1 MPIEIK
7 VVRTAAGIRN
17 AYTRMPFR
25 FGVITMKAS
34 PMLTL
39 AVEIEAGGGRATGYA
54 ADFLA
59 FRWFDKR
66 PEKSLADNCADL
78 LRTVEVASQ
87 LYLEAGRDGFATPF
101 DLWRAT
107 HGEIERTALAEGFNR
122 LGAAFGSS
130 MLERAVI
137 DAAGRLSGRTFFG
150 LVHDDLLGIELG
162 ALSEELRGRR
172 MRAFLPARPLERVAV
187 RHTVGL
193 LDPITAADLSDPV
206 ADGLPETLEDYLD
219 RDGIRYLKIKVAG
232 ALEQDIARLERVAA
246 VLDRRERRFHVSLD
260 GNEQYQ
266 APEDFLGLIEAIKAA
281 PKLWRIYD
289 QIMFIEQPLDRA
301 VALDPGAL
309 PMLRALDKPVII
321 DEADGFVS
329 AFREAVRLGYRGT
342 SHKNCKGV
350 YKSLHNLA
358 RAAVHNARRGRPE
371 LFLSAEDL
379 STLPVVPL
387 QADLATVALLGIAH
401 VERNGHHYFRG
412 LGHLPE
418 AEKAAALAAH
428 PDLYQRQGG
437 EVFLKIAG
445 GMLDCASLQVPGM
458 GFAALPDLAAMTPVD
473 EWDFASLG
481 QEEQPPRGTDPAST
495 GLR

>member
-17 AYTRMPFR
+17 AHTRMPFR
-25 FGVITMKAS
+25 FGVITMRAS

-39 AVEIEAGGGRATGYA
+39 EVEVEDGGGRRARGYA

-66 PEKSLADNCADL
+66 PERSLADNCADL
-78 LRTVEVASQ
+78 LRTVEAARA
-87 LYLEAGRDGFATPF
+87 LYLEAGRDGLATPF
-101 DLWRAT
+101 ALWRAT
-107 HGEIERTALAEGFNR
+107 HGEIERIALGDGFNR
-122 LGAAFGSS
+122 LGASFGSS

-137 DAAGRLSGRTFFG
+137 DALGRCAGRSLFE
-150 LVHDDLLGIELG
+150 LVRDDLLGIELG
-162 ALSEELRGRR
+162 AISPELRGREVHP
-172 MRAFLPARPLERVAV
+172 FLPERPLAHLAV

-193 LDPITAADLSDPV
+193 LDPITAADVGEPV

-219 RDGIRYLKIKVAG
+219 VDGINYLKVKVGG
-232 ALEQDIARLERVAA
+232 ALEEDIARLERIAA
-246 VLDRRERRFHVSLD
+246 VLDRRGRAFRISLD
-260 GNEQYQ
+260 GNEQYK
-266 APEDFLGLIEAIKAA
+266 ASDDFLALIE
-281 PKLWRIYD
+281 RIEASPALGRFWE
-289 QIMFIEQPLDRA
+289 QVMFVEQPLDRA
-301 VALDPGAL
+301 VALEPGVA

-321 DEADGFVS
+321 DEADGWVS
-329 AFREAVRLGYRGT
+329 AFQEAVRLGYRGV
-342 SHKNCKGV
+342 SHKNCKGI

-358 RAAVHNARRGRPE
+358 LAAVHNARIGREE

-379 STLPVVPL
+379 SNLPVVPL
-387 QADLATVALLGIAH
+387 QADLAAVALLGMGH

-428 PDLYQRQGG
+428 PGLYGRREH
-437 EVFLKIAG
+437 EVFLKITD

-458 GFAALPDLAAMTPVD
+458 GFAALPDLTAMTPVAD
-473 EWDFASLG
+473 WDFASLG
-481 QEEQPPRGTDPAST
+481 QEE
-495 GLR
+495 

>member
-25 FGVITMKAS
+25 FGVITMRAA
-34 PMLTL
+34 PLLTL
-39 AVEIEAGGGRATGYA
+39 EIEIEDGGGRRAKGYA

-78 LRTVEVASQ
+78 LRTVETARA
-87 LYLEAGRDGFATPF
+87 LYLEAGRDGLATPF
-101 DLWRAT
+101 ALWRRT
-107 HGEIERTALAEGFNR
+107 HGEIERLALEDGFNR

-137 DAAGRLSGRTFFG
+137 DAVGRLVGRSLFE
-150 LVHDDLLGIELG
+150 LVRDDLLGIDLG
-162 ALSEELRGRR
+162 AISPELRGHEV
-172 MRAFLPARPLERVAV
+172 RAFLPERPLARLAV

-193 LDPITAADLSDPV
+193 LDPITAADVGDPV
-206 ADGLPETLEDYLD
+206 ADGLPETLEDYLNV
-219 RDGIRYLKIKVAG
+219 DGISHLKVKLGGI
-232 ALEQDIARLERVAA
+232 LEEDIARLEAIAA
-246 VLDRRERRFHVSLD
+246 VLDRRVRAFRISLD

-266 APEDFLGLIEAIKAA
+266 APEDFLALIE
-281 PKLWRIYD
+281 RIEASPPLGRFWA
-289 QIMFIEQPLDRA
+289 QVMFVEQPLDRT
-301 VALDPGAL
+301 VALEPGVAA
-309 PMLRALDKPVII
+309 MLRALDRPVII
-321 DEADGFVS
+321 DEADGWVG
-329 AFREAVRLGYRGT
+329 AFREAVALGYRGV

-358 RAAVHNARRGRPE
+358 FAAVRNARVGRHQ

-379 STLPVVPL
+379 SSLPVVPL
-387 QADLATVALLGIAH
+387 QADLAAVALLGIGH

-428 PDLYQRQGG
+428 PDLYERRGD
-437 EVFLKIAG
+437 EVFLKTTD
-445 GMLDCASLQVPGM
+445 GMLVCGSLQVPGM
-458 GFAALPDLAAMTPVD
+458 GFAALPDVAAMTPVD
-473 EWDFASLG
+473 DWDFASLG
-481 QEEQPPRGTDPAST
+481 QEA
-495 GLR
+495 